1 MIGSEAMARITQQV
15 MAGIDGPPNEPPED
29 KEYRE
34 ETIAWVERM
43 RRDAKIRGLELK
55 VEIPNEWPEPF

>member
-1 MIGSEAMARITQQV
+1 MARITQQV
-15 MAGIDGPPNEPPED
+15 MAGIDGPANEPPED

-43 RRDAKIRGLELK
+43 RRDAKLRGLELK